1 MHKEHQALVAPVV
14 ALAALTLVPPLV
26 AMVAAQLLE
35 ELEAV
40 DIQALEETQ
49 ELEAYLVQTEEADS
63 DPAGHLE
70 VLQSS

>member
-1 MHKEHQALVAPVV
+1 M
-14 ALAALTLVPPLV
+14 
-26 AMVAAQLLE
+26 AAQLLE

-63 DPAGHLE
+63 D
-70 VLQSS
+70 SSGASGGSAK